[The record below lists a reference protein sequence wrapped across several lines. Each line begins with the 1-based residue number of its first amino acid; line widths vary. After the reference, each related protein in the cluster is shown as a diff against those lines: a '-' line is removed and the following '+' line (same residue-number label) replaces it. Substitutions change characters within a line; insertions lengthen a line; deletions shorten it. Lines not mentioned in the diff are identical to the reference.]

1 MVVPKIPIIVSAER
15 LNNGIVIKFDNGQCG
30 FYASS
35 FLFSK
40 LSECEELNE
49 NDTEW

>member
-1 MVVPKIPIIVSAER
+1 MVVPEVPKIVSAER

-30 FYASS
+30 FYTNS

-40 LSECEELNE
+40 LPECEELNE
-49 NDTEW
+49 AETEW